1 MGVDTTFQP
10 KTPTFV
16 VDSSAVVTID
26 GRQNGVTSWR
36 IRALGAAGA
45 AAGVSGFIKWARGGG
60 GPAPTAP
67 AAQVLGT
74 PVQGQLG
81 VNAGQTLYIEGIGA
95 FVQFIGNAAIATSA
109 FEVTGGQGGC
119 GG

>member
-16 VDSSAVVTID
+16 VDSSAAVTID
-26 GRQNGVTSWR
+26 ARQLGVSSWR
-36 IRALGAAGA
+36 IRALGTAGA
-45 AAGVSGFIKWARGGG
+45 AAGLSGFIKWAQGGAAAPSAATT
-60 GPAPTAP
+60 PA
-67 AAQVLGT
+67 LGT
-74 PVQGQLG
+74 PLPNQLG

-95 FVQFIGNAAIATSA
+95 FIQFIGNAVFATSS

>member
-1 MGVDTTFQP
+1 MAVDTTFQP

-36 IRALGAAGA
+36 IRALGAAGV
-45 AAGVSGFIKWARGGG
+45 AAGVSGFIKWAPLGA
-60 GPAPTAP
+60 PAPTAP

-81 VNAGQTLYIEGIGA
+81 VNAGQTLYIEGIGGA
-95 FVQFIGNAAIATSA
+95 VQFIGNAALAVSA
-109 FEVTGGQGGC
+109 YEVTGGQGGC

>member
-10 KTPTFV
+10 KTATYV
-16 VDSSAVVTID
+16 VDSSAAVVID
-26 GRQNGVTSWR
+26 GRQPGVTSWR

-45 AAGVSGFIKWARGGG
+45 AAGVSGFIKWAAGNAA
-60 GPAPTAP
+60 APSAP

-74 PVQGQLG
+74 PVQNQLG

-95 FVQFIGNAAIATSA
+95 WLQFIGNAAIATSA